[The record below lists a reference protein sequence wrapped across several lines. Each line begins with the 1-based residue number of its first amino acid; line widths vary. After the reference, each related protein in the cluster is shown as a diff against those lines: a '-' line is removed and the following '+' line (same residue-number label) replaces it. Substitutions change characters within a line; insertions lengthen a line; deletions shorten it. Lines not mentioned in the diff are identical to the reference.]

1 MKDKMTKWLNPEA
14 TTADLGEGMQAYYDE
29 DKKVWVFPGED
40 PAEKAKP
47 PPPPPTAMAAAPT
60 EEEKPKP
67 PDMATDPLAAMMAP
81 PQRTPGSFSR
91 ARSAGP
97 TMGHG
102 GASGVPP
109 TPRSLYPGMPP
120 MPGSTGPPGMPAAAA
135 GGAPPP
141 FMVFQPSPVQETKSE
156 ETTDDPPAE

>member
-1 MKDKMTKWLNPEA
+1 MTKWLNPEA

-47 PPPPPTAMAAAPT
+47 PPPPPTSMPAA
-60 EEEKPKP
+60 EKQEEKPK

-81 PQRTPGSFSR
+81 PQRTPASFGRSR
-91 ARSAGP
+91 PGVP
-97 TMGHG
+97 G
-102 GASGVPP
+102 GVPP

-120 MPGSTGPPGMPAAAA
+120 PMPGLAGPGAPGPGSKAA
-135 GGAPPP
+135 GAAPPQ
-141 FMVFQPSPVQETKSE
+141 FMVFTPKPGQETKSE
-156 ETTDDPPAE
+156 ENPEEAKAEE